1 MKTTLSKVR
10 RSGVYYL
17 MIPLVRVNEARSAQ
31 LDTWGTAVV
40 VALLIGIVGLMRV
53 ILTA

>member
-10 RSGVYYL
+10 RSAVYHL
-17 MIPLVRVNEARSAQ
+17 MSTIAPINEARSAQ
-31 LDTWGTAVV
+31 LDTWGAAVV
-40 VALLIGIVGLMRV
+40 VALVIGIIGLMRV

>member
-17 MIPLVRVNEARSAQ
+17 MTTIAPINEARSAQ
-31 LDTWGTAVV
+31 LDTWGAAMV
-40 VALLIGIVGLMRV
+40 VALLFGMVGLMRV